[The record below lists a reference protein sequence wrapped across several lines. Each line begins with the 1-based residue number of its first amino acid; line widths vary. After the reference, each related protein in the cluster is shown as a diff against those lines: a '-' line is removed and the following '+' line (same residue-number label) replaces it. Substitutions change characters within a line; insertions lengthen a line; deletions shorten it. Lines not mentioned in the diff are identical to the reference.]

1 MHSPFSARTHFLFLR
16 LILCTSL
23 PFVSPRVLAC
33 FFFLYFFGFI
43 ASCVFCVCVMQLTC
57 AYFLFRSICH
67 THTCTDKEKAR
78 RKRREMQKRRCFCCA
93 SFQFFVCTS
102 FFCFL
107 LPPFFFFIFIT
118 FCLPL
123 KIYTLKK
130 IWTHKVKLA
139 TFFKI
144 WEFKLMCTMCFFFTF
159 YSHLITLKEHSLFIN
174 TYIFF

>member
-1 MHSPFSARTHFLFLR
+1 VFSV
-16 LILCTSL
+16 
-23 PFVSPRVLAC
+23 FVSCSWRALIFYSAPYVTLTHVQTRRKRGESGEKCRSGGAFVVHRFNFSCSLLSSAFYC
-33 FFFLYFFGFI
+33 LRFFFFLCI
-43 ASCVFCVCVMQLTC
+43 
-57 AYFLFRSICH
+57 
-67 THTCTDKEKAR
+67 
-78 RKRREMQKRRCFCCA
+78 
-93 SFQFFVCTS
+93 
-102 FFCFL
+102 
-107 LPPFFFFIFIT
+107 FIFII

-123 KIYTLKK
+123 KINTLKK